1 MWNDTDTP
9 LAFFFTF
16 RSYGTWIHGDER
28 GSVDRHHN
36 AYGSARIEQIEHF
49 EAISADRM
57 NHEPVLL
64 DAKKRRAT
72 ELGIRNVCLKRDWCL
87 NAINIRTNH
96 VHVVASIGTT
106 TPDRAL
112 AALKAYATRQ
122 MREDECWTHEHS
134 PWAEKGSKRRLWNEK
149 HISDAVEYVLNGQGR
164 DLPKFD

>member
-1 MWNDTDTP
+1 
-9 LAFFFTF
+9 
-16 RSYGTWIHGDER
+16 
-28 GSVDRHHN
+28 
-36 AYGSARIEQIEHF
+36 
-49 EAISADRM
+49 M

-72 ELGIRNVCLKRDWCL
+72 ELGLRNVCTKRDWGL
-87 NAINIRTNH
+87 YAINVRTNH

-149 HISDAVEYVLNGQGR
+149 HISDAVEYVLIGQGR